1 MIKAVVEIPFYEKK
15 GKELYLDEDRFFE
28 LEKLGLVKKVQ
39 IIETASIKNNG
50 KKRILSK
57 QNLEDSQ
64 KKHLD

>member
-1 MIKAVVEIPFYEKK
+1 MKK
-15 GKELYLDEDRFFE
+15 RGKNFRFFE
-28 LEKLGLVKKVQ
+28 LERLGLVKKVQ